1 MHMHA
6 PVPMLPSR
14 PRPCIYTPKHPPI
27 QQQPRAPLLIP
38 QSTVY
43 RYFVVQQGHLERVQG
58 PLPYHWAHWRQPSS
72 GVHWA
77 QQIEKSD
84 GPFFFWG
91 TWASQGQVPGTLDGA
106 LHYFQTVAREAK
118 PANPYFLRAN
128 KDGDLLMD
136 LPYIHHLDFHF
147 FTNLFFTSI
156 IAEHCIYLCIHLI
169 NSIPYDSFLHQ

>member
-1 MHMHA
+1 MHA

-14 PRPCIYTPKHPPI
+14 PRPCIYTPKDPPI
-27 QQQPRAPLLIP
+27 QQQPRVPLLSP
-38 QSTVY
+38 RSTVY
-43 RYFVVQQGHLERVQG
+43 RYFMVQQGHLERVQG
-58 PLPYHWAHWRQPSS
+58 PLPYHWVHWRQPSS

-84 GPFFFWG
+84 GPFFSG
-91 TWASQGQVPGTLDGA
+91 AGQVPGTLDGA

-136 LPYIHHLDFHF
+136 LPYIHHLDFS
-147 FTNLFFTSI
+147 LFYYFVFY
-156 IAEHCIYLCIHLI
+156 EHYCGALYL
-169 NSIPYDSFLHQ
+169 SLHPSDL

>member
-1 MHMHA
+1 MLLVQRKCHQPNYILMQYQQQSGQSQLMESHQPQFIRAAAHMHA

-27 QQQPRAPLLIP
+27 QQQPRVPRLSP

-84 GPFFFWG
+84 GSFFFLG
-91 TWASQGQVPGTLDGA
+91 HWASQRSSTR
-106 LHYFQTVAREAK
+106 YFGRS
-118 PANPYFLRAN
+118 PS
-128 KDGDLLMD
+128 
-136 LPYIHHLDFHF
+136 
-147 FTNLFFTSI
+147 LFS
-156 IAEHCIYLCIHLI
+156 
-169 NSIPYDSFLHQ
+169 NSG